1 MDSNRKNSNNLV
13 NKDMY
18 LQSSHKEVSTALSM
32 MADSMASMMQRA
44 KLDIES
50 VDQRARKDVELL
62 DQRARADIH
71 RADQRARKDVAL
83 LEQRARE
90 DHEQLSKI
98 GRAKRAT

>member
-1 MDSNRKNSNNLV
+1 MDSNRKNSNNRV
-13 NKDMY
+13 NKDGY
-18 LQSSHKEVSTALSM
+18 LQPSNKEVSTALSM
-32 MADSMASMMQRA
+32 MADSMTSMMQRA

>member
-1 MDSNRKNSNNLV
+1 MDTNRKNSNNRV
-13 NKDMY
+13 NKDGNIP
-18 LQSSHKEVSTALSM
+18 SSSQEGATALSM
-32 MADSMASMMQRA
+32 MAESMTSMMQRA

-83 LEQRARE
+83 LQQRARE